1 MNNTV
6 VLHNLEIELDSSA
19 GRAFTIDCVRAAEGL
34 CSDDDIKTKY
44 EISAEDWEGITTNK
58 ALIRAIQAARERR
71 VRNGEAARESAAK
84 IFAKAPEVLGDI
96 LNDNSASAR
105 HRIESARELRQTAL
119 GSADAESTAD
129 AGEKF
134 IITIN
139 LGADHVEHYE
149 KTIAPMKPL
158 LPANEDK
165 VDDDAQ

>member
-44 EISAEDWEGITTNK
+44 EISAEDWTNITTNK
-58 ALIRAIQAARERR
+58 ALIRAIQNEREKR
-71 VRNGEAARESAAK
+71 VRNGTAARESAAK
-84 IFAKAPEVLGDI
+84 IFARAPAVLGDI
-96 LNDNSASAR
+96 LDDKSASPR
-105 HRIESARELRQTAL
+105 HRIESARELRQTAV
-119 GSADAESTAD
+119 GAAGAENTAD

-134 IITIN
+134 VIVIN
-139 LGADHVEHYE
+139 LGEDTERYE

-158 LPANEDK
+158 LPTIEDK
-165 VDDDAQ
+165 VDDDE

>member
-58 ALIRAIQAARERR
+58 ALIRAIQTERERR
-71 VRNGEAARESAAK
+71 VRKGIAAQESAAK
-84 IFAKAPEVLGDI
+84 IFARAPAVLGTI
-96 LNDNSASAR
+96 LDDEHASPR
-105 HRIESARELRQTAL
+105 HRIESARELRTTASS
-119 GSADAESTAD
+119 GAGAENIAD

-139 LGADHVEHYE
+139 MGEGHIEHYE

-158 LPANEDK
+158 VPVIEDK
-165 VDDDAQ
+165 TDGDE